1 MNISIWERRAMKN
14 WVSYVMAYQEY
25 IWLVILSGIV
35 LLAADYLLMKK
46 FRFQVPWG
54 GLYYFFYG
62 LSGRALVSLAA
73 GISRF
78 LLVTA
83 LVLSSRELRMSHI
96 VCLVVL
102 SAVWQMDGPV
112 QRIRLQKF
120 LMDLI
125 HMVGTC
131 AGLLVCRTLYRYMA
145 DVRFAW
151 DIQVTG
157 ILLGIFIIV
166 YHLVLLVGRLPD
178 FEKYSREDRE
188 RKKQRRRF
196 PKISI
201 HGKERK
207 NKEGEEEVA

>member
-1 MNISIWERRAMKN
+1 MRN

-25 IWLVILSGIV
+25 IWLVILSGLL

-73 GISRF
+73 GVSRF
-78 LLVTA
+78 LLVVA
-83 LVLSSRELRMSHI
+83 MVLSSKELRVSHM
-96 VCLVVL
+96 VCLAVL
-102 SAVWQMDGPV
+102 SIIWQMDGPV
-112 QRIRLQKF
+112 QRIRIQK
-120 LMDLI
+120 LLLDLV

-178 FEKYSREDRE
+178 FEKYSKEDRE
-188 RKKQRRRF
+188 RKKQKRTF
-196 PKISI
+196 PKIELRK
-201 HGKERK
+201 KEPKKKESKRKQRK

>member
-1 MNISIWERRAMKN
+1 MRN
-14 WVSYVMAYQEY
+14 WVSYVMPWQEY
-25 IWLVILSGIV
+25 IWLVILSGLL
-35 LLAADYLLMKK
+35 LLAADYLLMRK

-73 GISRF
+73 GVSRF

-125 HMVGTC
+125 HMTGTC

-166 YHLVLLVGRLPD
+166 YNLVLLVGRLPD

-188 RKKQRRRF
+188 RKKKRRR
-196 PKISI
+196 
-201 HGKERK
+201 KERK

>member
-1 MNISIWERRAMKN
+1 MRN

-25 IWLVILSGIV
+25 IWLVILSGIA

-73 GISRF
+73 GVSRF
-78 LLVTA
+78 LLVVA
-83 LVLSSRELRMSHI
+83 MVLSSKELRVSHM
-96 VCLVVL
+96 VCLAVL
-102 SAVWQMDGPV
+102 SIIWQMDGPV
-112 QRIRLQKF
+112 QKIRIQK
-120 LMDLI
+120 LLLDLV

-178 FEKYSREDRE
+178 FEKYSKEDRE
-188 RKKQRRRF
+188 RKKQKRKF

-201 HGKERK
+201 QKKERKKKERK
-207 NKEGEEEVA
+207 NKEGEEELA

>member
-1 MNISIWERRAMKN
+1 MRN

-25 IWLVILSGIV
+25 IWLVILSGLL

-73 GISRF
+73 GVSRF
-78 LLVTA
+78 LLVVA
-83 LVLSSRELRMSHI
+83 MVLSSKELRVSHM
-96 VCLVVL
+96 VCLAVL
-102 SAVWQMDGPV
+102 SIIWQMDGPV
-112 QRIRLQKF
+112 QRIRIQK
-120 LMDLI
+120 LLLDLV

-178 FEKYSREDRE
+178 FEKYSKEDRE
-188 RKKQRRRF
+188 RKKQKRKF

-201 HGKERK
+201 QKKERKKKERK

>member
-1 MNISIWERRAMKN
+1 MRN

-25 IWLVILSGIV
+25 IWLVILSGIA

-73 GISRF
+73 GVSRF
-78 LLVTA
+78 LLVVA
-83 LVLSSRELRMSHI
+83 MVLSSKELRVSHM
-96 VCLVVL
+96 VCLAVL
-102 SAVWQMDGPV
+102 SIIWQMDGPV
-112 QRIRLQKF
+112 QKIRIQK
-120 LMDLI
+120 LLLDLV

-178 FEKYSREDRE
+178 FEKYSKEDRE
-188 RKKQRRRF
+188 RKKQKRKF

-201 HGKERK
+201 QKKERKKKERK